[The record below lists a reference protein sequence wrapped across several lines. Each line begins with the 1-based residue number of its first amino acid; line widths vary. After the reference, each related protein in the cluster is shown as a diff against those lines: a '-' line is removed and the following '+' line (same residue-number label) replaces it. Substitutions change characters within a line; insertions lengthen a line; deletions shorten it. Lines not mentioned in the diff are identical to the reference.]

1 MSPMSRSG
9 FRAALSAA
17 FISVLFVVTGCSG
30 RPSVEDYAAYEAK
43 LRAKGKLRT
52 ETAPQDAPYDA
63 AGLVRNFERIALHH
77 EAEITRPGDEGNWK
91 QNPLQ
96 RWHGPLNYSLF
107 GNAVTPADRAE
118 VAWLMD
124 RIARLTGLEIAE
136 VEAESNFRILIT
148 TPEEHEDFS
157 ADLAQFTPA
166 LAKTFDLWRQTPRL
180 ICVASNLFSGEDDNL
195 IAAGMIVIGSETS
208 GILRRAC
215 LHEEIVQS
223 LGLANDHPEVRPSIF
238 NDDGEFALMTE
249 HDEHLLRILY
259 DPRLKPGMTGE
270 EAMAV
275 VRRIVAEIPLAP
287 PAERLAAATAAPP
300 LDAGNADPQPPATQD
315 APGN

>member
-1 MSPMSRSG
+1 MSRSR
-9 FRAALSAA
+9 FRAVLSAA

-63 AGLVRNFERIALHH
+63 TDLVRNFERIALHH

-107 GNAVTPADRAE
+107 GNAVTPADRAT
-118 VAWLMD
+118 VARLMD

-136 VEAESNFRILIT
+136 VETESNFQILIT
-148 TPEEHEDFS
+148 TPEEHDDFS
-157 ADLAQFTPA
+157 ANLAQFTPA

-180 ICVASNLFSGEDDNL
+180 ICVASNLFSSEDGNL

-238 NDDGEFALMTE
+238 NDDGEFALITE

-259 DPRLKPGMTGE
+259 DPRLEPGMTAAQ
-270 EAMAV
+270 AMPIV
-275 VRRIVAEIPLAP
+275 ERIVAGIPLDRP
-287 PAERLAAATAAPP
+287 PTQHAGGAAAIAPAAGAAGSRPP
-300 LDAGNADPQPPATQD
+300 VTQD
-315 APGN
+315 APIN

>member
-9 FRAALSAA
+9 FRTALSAA

-30 RPSVEDYAAYEAK
+30 RPSIDDYAAYEAK

-91 QNPLQ
+91 KNPLQ

-136 VEAESNFRILIT
+136 VEAESNFQILIT

-180 ICVASNLFSGEDDNL
+180 ICVASNLFSGEDGNL

-259 DPRLKPGMTGE
+259 DPRLKPGMTAE
-270 EAMAV
+270 EAMPV
-275 VRRIVAEIPLAP
+275 VRRIVAEIPL
-287 PAERLAAATAAPP
+287 
-300 LDAGNADPQPPATQD
+300 DQPPIKLARY
-315 APGN
+315 N